1 MKIGIDGNLA
11 IYEKA
16 GIGKYTTNLIKAL
29 LEYDRKNEYVLFFN
43 FFRHPAERMQAIKN
57 LVKDSK
63 AHVKVR
69 ISRLPA
75 AWKERLT
82 QASYPLKNIL
92 KEDVDLYHATYF
104 SGIPKVGFSKM
115 TVTMY
120 DLAFMK
126 YPEHRGKK
134 LSNYYF
140 KRTKQAIAKT
150 KKIIVPSLS
159 TKKDLIEYFKV
170 PPSKIVVIPLGVGKI
185 FRVIRN
191 SNEIKQHL
199 RKYKIKSD
207 FILSVCTLEPRKNLP
222 RLVQAYTLLPHQL
235 QQKYQLVLV
244 GGEGWNNQELVKII
258 HDLNLKEKVALPGYV
273 PEEDLPYFYNQA
285 KVFVYPS
292 LYEGFGL
299 PVLEAL
305 SCGAPVITSNVS
317 SMPEVAGKAAILIN
331 PYKEEEIASALR
343 KVLASEKLQESL
355 SRKGI
360 VQAKKFSW
368 RRTAEETLK
377 VFQKVAK

>member
-16 GIGKYTTNLIKAL
+16 GIGKYTTSLIKAL

-43 FFRHPAERMQAIKN
+43 FFRRPRERMRFIESMVKN
-57 LVKDSK
+57 SK
-63 AHVKVR
+63 SPYKIV

-92 KEDVDLYHATYF
+92 KVDVDLYHATYF
-104 SGIPKVGFSKM
+104 SGIPKVGYPKM
-115 TVTMY
+115 TVTIH

-134 LSNYYF
+134 LSNYYY
-140 KRTKQAIAKT
+140 KRTKQAITKT

-159 TKKDLIEYFKV
+159 TKKDLIEYFKIS
-170 PPSKIVVIPLGVGKI
+170 PSKAVVIPEGVDKI
-185 FRVIRN
+185 FRPIRN
-191 SNEIKQHL
+191 KDEVKQHL
-199 RKYKIKSD
+199 RKYNIKPD

-222 RLVQAYTLLPHQL
+222 RLVQAYALLPHQL

-244 GGEGWNNQELVKII
+244 GGKGWNNQELVKII

-273 PEEDLPYFYNQA
+273 AEEDLPYFYNQA

-343 KVLASEKLQESL
+343 KVLTSEKLRETL
-355 SRKGI
+355 SHKGI

-368 RRTAEETLK
+368 RRTAEATLK